1 MKKIKERLKISIK
14 DNGISQA
21 GMARQIGISPNH
33 LATILSSETGLSA
46 TIIIGFAKA
55 GYDVQW
61 LLTGESNLSRI
72 AELADKLKDAYTLID
87 SLERILK
94 S

>member
-1 MKKIKERLKISIK
+1 
-14 DNGISQA
+14 
-21 GMARQIGISPNH
+21 
-33 LATILSSETGLSA
+33 LSA